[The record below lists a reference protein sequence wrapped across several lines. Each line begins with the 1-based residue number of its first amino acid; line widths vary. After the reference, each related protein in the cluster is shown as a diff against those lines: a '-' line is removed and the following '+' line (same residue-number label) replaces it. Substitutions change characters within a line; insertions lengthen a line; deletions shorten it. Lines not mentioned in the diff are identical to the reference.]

1 MPVLRVNSASGL
13 VEGALRGLALL
24 NCGRTCTAEGEQVV
38 STKAVRTHCHSVPKS
53 GSDTTRGRPTTM
65 AAPAATVTTA
75 TIASVLDL
83 CPINVTLS
91 FAFSDVDCSA
101 CKEASSST
109 SSPLQTRRDGAS
121 FYCPLR
127 TPVMMFAPTTAGS
140 APWCLRQDRPADSGL
155 PGRLAL
161 LRC

>member
-91 FAFSDVDCSA
+91 FVFLMWIV
-101 CKEASSST
+101 
-109 SSPLQTRRDGAS
+109 
-121 FYCPLR
+121 
-127 TPVMMFAPTTAGS
+127 
-140 APWCLRQDRPADSGL
+140 
-155 PGRLAL
+155 RLAKRRPRRRVHPCKHGAMERL
-161 LRC
+161 SIVPYVRRS